1 MTATTPRLTSRQPSP
16 SATPSPLLASTS
28 AADIIAPLLTST
40 SSLSQQQQQHQQQQ
54 QQPSW
59 SAKQQQSQNAT
70 TAPLPPVPLRPTRR
84 DRSARH
90 RPKPADKCPLLCCYY
105 AEFDNHVGPK
115 VCYQT
120 PPGFMEQYP
129 MDVSL
134 SHMEAILASTLAD
147 LLSRETNHDDY
158 EETGGRD
165 LHEKDDAA
173 RKRASETG
181 AAPPTLPS
189 PPLSAGDD
197 ASIFASCS
205 DFIITGSELTG
216 NILNLSTHQIHVL
229 SRPTLISDE
238 RYERNALLFSAGFVL
253 RRTED
258 PRPFRAVL
266 NQLSS
271 SLADAE
277 HETQF
282 LSRPDTRPHV
292 LRVLEELLLDLNSPS
307 WECHV
312 HLDTANVV
320 NLKLFH
326 PPKPPTKPV
335 PEYAVPI
342 LLRRDRHVQQY
353 DWDLAINWVSLHV
366 DGVLNSRQIAKVA
379 EVDLDMVLQCLRVL
393 RHHSVIALVDMF
405 FFTNRYESTE
415 RAAEMLAG
423 QHPDLLQAAVHFCTR
438 GTGSGHDG
446 VGTQGGGVGNRRVSH
461 QGGTDW
467 SPSLLSN
474 NSDQH
479 YHRSVGGGII
489 APEMASSPGGG
500 GGSASYDD
508 RHHAGGGYFHVS
520 PRYHRSSLDSNAAIA
535 EFSSSPGTTRPPLLR
550 PEEETAM
557 KTALA
562 ELYCACHAS
571 VSIGDLWIRL
581 LSSSTDAASNVK
593 RWRRA
598 FQKIDHRRFTSFG
611 LVHGLLRRMHCYPMV
626 LHSTFDE
633 EERELLSATTPEAET
648 SGASYEFPT
657 LSRERP
663 VRSASAGSQSRH
675 QQATPA
681 VRQAPTNPRDDRK
694 TALRV
699 AYLMDGTRCDDE
711 IVSVIGRPLEELL
724 EMVHDRSVTCTYA
737 PGIHY

>member
-1 MTATTPRLTSRQPSP
+1 V
-16 SATPSPLLASTS
+16 SAL
-28 AADIIAPLLTST
+28 
-40 SSLSQQQQQHQQQQ
+40 
-54 QQPSW
+54 
-59 SAKQQQSQNAT
+59 
-70 TAPLPPVPLRPTRR
+70 PLRPARR
-84 DRSARH
+84 YRSPRH

-105 AEFDNHVGPK
+105 AEFDNQVGPK

-120 PPGFMEQYP
+120 PPGFMESYP
-129 MDVSL
+129 MDMGL
-134 SHMEAILASTLAD
+134 SQMEEILATTVAD
-147 LLSRETNHDDY
+147 LLSRETNANQEINIDDD
-158 EETGGRD
+158 EGG
-165 LHEKDDAA
+165 
-173 RKRASETG
+173 ASESDAQPRRAGESG

-292 LRVLEELLLDLNSPS
+292 LRVLEQLLLDLNSPS
-307 WECHV
+307 WECHL
-312 HLDTANVV
+312 HLDPANVV

-326 PPKPPTKPV
+326 PPKVPTKPV

-405 FFTNRYESTE
+405 FFTNHYESTE

-423 QHPDLLQAAVHFCTR
+423 RHPDLLQAAVQFCTR
-438 GTGSGHDG
+438 GTGSGQEG
-446 VGTQGGGVGNRRVSH
+446 GGGGGSAGGVGSRRISH
-461 QGGTDW
+461 PGGTDW

-479 YHRSVGGGII
+479 YLRSGAGAGII

-500 GGSASYDD
+500 GGSASYDE
-508 RHHAGGGYFHVS
+508 RHGGGFLHVS

-535 EFSSSPGTTRPPLLR
+535 EFSSSPGTARPPLLR
-550 PEEETAM
+550 PEEETAL
-557 KTALA
+557 KLALA
-562 ELYCACHAS
+562 ELYCACRADVS
-571 VSIGDLWIRL
+571 VGDLWVQL
-581 LSSSTDAASNVK
+581 LSSSAHTTSNTK

-598 FQKIDHRRFTSFG
+598 FQRIDHRRFTSFG

-626 LHSTFDE
+626 LDSTFDE
-633 EERELLSATTPEAET
+633 EERDLLTAATPEEEAI
-648 SGASYEFPT
+648 GASSEFPS
-657 LSRERP
+657 LSRERSI
-663 VRSASAGSQSRH
+663 RSTSAGSHSRH
-675 QQATPA
+675 QQQTPA
-681 VRQAPTNPRDDRK
+681 LRQQPANQQSIRK
-694 TALRV
+694 KALQV
-699 AYLMDGTRCDDE
+699 AHLMDGARCDDE

-737 PGIHY
+737 PGTHY